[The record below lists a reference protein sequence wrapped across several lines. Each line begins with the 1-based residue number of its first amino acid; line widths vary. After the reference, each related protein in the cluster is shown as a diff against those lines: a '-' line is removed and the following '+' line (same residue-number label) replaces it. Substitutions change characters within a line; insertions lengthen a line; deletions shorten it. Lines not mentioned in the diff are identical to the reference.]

1 MSATL
6 PLKNLN
12 KKTFQKP
19 ALSLLIICV
28 LWIAAFNSLP
38 FLLANLPVETWN
50 LKHADLIV
58 VLGASANKD
67 GTPGS
72 FMRERVLAGVKLF
85 KDGLAPYIMFTGAA
99 AHTKFVEAEVM
110 ADFAKANG
118 VPADRIVLEEQA
130 KNTAQNAFFSYQQM
144 KEHGWHSVVT
154 SPEHLLR
161 SNVFFSHYPINYCMY
176 PSGEPPELSLW
187 ERFNFDQ
194 REKQFVL
201 NDLYSPKG
209 NTLGLKPD
217 QAALMPD
224 IAKQTAALRSTSV
237 SK

>member
-1 MSATL
+1 MQ
-6 PLKNLN
+6 LKYLN
-12 KKTFQKP
+12 KQTIQKL
-19 ALSLLIICV
+19 AASLLLIIA
-28 LWIAAFNSLP
+28 LWVIAFNSLP
-38 FLLANLPVETWN
+38 LLLANLPAETWN
-50 LKHADLIV
+50 LKHSDVIV

-85 KDGLAPYIMFTGAA
+85 KEGMAQYIMFTGAA

-110 ADFAKANG
+110 ADLAKANG

-130 KNTAQNAFFSYQQM
+130 HNTAQNAFFSYQQM
-144 KEHGWHSVVT
+144 KEHGWHSAIVVT

-187 ERFNFDQ
+187 DRFNFDQ

-209 NTLGLKPD
+209 NALGLKPE
-217 QAALMPD
+217 QAVQMRE
-224 IAKQTAALRSTSV
+224 IAKETEALRSAAR
-237 SK
+237 